1 MIPSL
6 RVPGKCH
13 RLGVLLTLGMWI
25 AATLAPCAQVTEASR
40 YALRNVEAIH
50 GWRLAALGWLGPLA
64 LSFAW
69 YANVPYF
76 YSVWKLFLNQP
87 AQRAALLAFCLALT
101 VFLPHAIY
109 SEVDGWHRAYFVGP
123 ALWLWLVAIAT
134 DLAVTRV
141 SLRE

>member
-6 RVPGKCH
+6 RAAGSIVGSECFS
-13 RLGVLLTLGMWI
+13 RWECGSQLLSL
-25 AATLAPCAQVTEASR
+25 
-40 YALRNVEAIH
+40 H
-50 GWRLAALGWLGPLA
+50 
-64 LSFAW
+64 
-69 YANVPYF
+69 
-76 YSVWKLFLNQP
+76 SVWKLFLNQP

-101 VFLPHAIY
+101 VLLPHAIY

-123 ALWLWLVAIAT
+123 ALWLWLCAIAT